1 MSSPSLTLRRFQAVG
16 ATFLAQRQA
25 AAIFDTMGLGK
36 TPQAIAALR
45 QLPDAQRVLLIAP
58 LATAL
63 GWQREFARWWPDCP
77 LRFTICR
84 RKDKLPASGIVF
96 VPWTDLAVRLPDILG
111 PDNTG
116 WDLCIADEVHRA
128 KGGTG
133 VKMSKAFTGAWRKVD
148 GQWVREH
155 GVHDVCDRV
164 WMLSGSPM
172 PNSRP
177 IELLP
182 LFISLGLIGPA
193 NMGGIIS
200 RKDYEQ
206 RFCRQ
211 ENRWT
216 PQGFDLMARRNID
229 ELAEL
234 MRRSGKIL
242 RRTPEDVAGELPPL
256 IRNIV
261 PLGGIKDCAD
271 PALKEAAAKL
281 GPGELPPFDEMA
293 AYRRDLG
300 AVKALPAAAWVHEH
314 LEDQPEGS
322 AIVVFCHHK
331 AVGEAM
337 QAWFTENGYAGVE
350 FASGDDDAAERQA
363 KVDRFAD
370 PKGPQIFIG
379 TMDAC
384 GTGMNGLHLR
394 TTECVFVEC
403 AWTPATLDQAEG
415 RIRRMG
421 GKIADHAV
429 AHYLAAA
436 DCLDMHIV
444 ETVNDKREVIWQ
456 ALDADEGLRAEAPP
470 APPVVQ
476 PCVEEKPLG
485 LDALPEPSDPSVRW
499 SWAKDRQTGEWLLRN
514 CHFLDA
520 SAQAAWAGAEVT
532 VTTASGKTSIRRLV
546 ACKYTGP
553 QNGGWCIWTH
563 GDPVSPGAKHKDA
576 NLRFLARMKRRA
588 SDVEILASLD
598 AGGALDDADR
608 TQAEACSAAARMLTG
623 LDLDRASVRNDEGWS
638 QADVTVG
645 RIVAGID
652 TAFWT
657 KATLAGAKAILRKY
671 RRTQIDARCAAVIW
685 PEASP

>member
-1 MSSPSLTLRRFQAVG
+1 MFVLRPFQRHG
-16 ATFLAQRQA
+16 ADFLAARKR
-25 AAIFDTMGLGK
+25 AAILDAFGLGK

-45 QLPDAQRVLLIAP
+45 QVGARRVLIIAP

-63 GWQREFARWWPDCP
+63 GWQREFSRWWPDCP
-77 LRFTICR
+77 EAFTLCR
-84 RKDKLPASGIVF
+84 RKDPIPTTGIVLI
-96 VPWTDLAVRLPDILG
+96 PWTDLAVRLPDLLQHRFEVCVG
-111 PDNTG
+111 
-116 WDLCIADEVHRA
+116 DEAHRC

-133 VKMSKAFTGAWRKVD
+133 VKMSRAFTGAWRKVD
-148 GQWVREH
+148 GQWDRED
-155 GVHDVCDRV
+155 GVIDACDRV
-164 WMLSGSPM
+164 WLLTGSFL

-177 IELLP
+177 IEALP
-182 LFISLGLIGPA
+182 NFIVLGVVGDTRKGA
-193 NMGGIIS
+193 VIS
-200 RKDYEQ
+200 RKDYEE

-211 ENRWT
+211 KNRWT

-261 PLGGIKDCAD
+261 PLGGITDCAD

-337 QAWFTENGYAGVE
+337 QAWFTENGYKGVE
-350 FASGDDDAAERQA
+350 FASGDDAAAERQA

-421 GKIADHAV
+421 GKVAEHAV

-485 LDALPEPSDPSVRW
+485 LDELPEPSDPSVRW

-532 VTTASGKTSIRRLV
+532 VTTAAGKRSIRRLV

-553 QNGGWCIWTH
+553 QNGGWCIW
-563 GDPVSPGAKHKDA
+563 
-576 NLRFLARMKRRA
+576 N
-588 SDVEILASLD
+588 
-598 AGGALDDADR
+598 
-608 TQAEACSAAARMLTG
+608 
-623 LDLDRASVRNDEGWS
+623 
-638 QADVTVG
+638 
-645 RIVAGID
+645 
-652 TAFWT
+652 
-657 KATLAGAKAILRKY
+657 KY
-671 RRTQIDARCAAVIW
+671 
-685 PEASP
+685 S